1 MLALARMARVA
12 IDRSSHLLVAFQA
25 PRHKG
30 SIHHFRGSIRH
41 AGNPVTGRAIDTSL
55 NMDPVRK
62 NDKRRKLI
70 HPLPRNRLAVLHIP
84 DHLQSLRSLADCVGG
99 MAGLAEF
106 NVRDACDTISFDIA
120 VAESAVQFGHLFVM
134 DVIESNGLVD
144 HNLRKNRKDSI
155 EDALRLSAK
164 TIVSHGGEQRED
176 DESNAKINPFSHINN
191 LLKRV

>member
-1 MLALARMARVA
+1 MACVA
-12 IDRSSHLLVAFQA
+12 IDRSPHLLVAFQA

-41 AGNPVTGRAIDTSL
+41 AGNPVAGRAIHTSL

-62 NDKRRKLI
+62 NDKRRELI
-70 HPLPRNRLAVLHIP
+70 HPLPWNRLPVLHVS
-84 DHLQSLRSLADCVGG
+84 DHLQSLRSLADCVGR

-106 NVRDACDTISFDIA
+106 NVRDACDTIPFDIA

-134 DVIESNGLVD
+134 DVVESNGLVN
-144 HNLRKNRKDSI
+144 HNLRKDREDRIK
-155 EDALRLSAK
+155 DALRLSAK
-164 TIVSHGGEQRED
+164 PIVSHGGEQGED
-176 DESNAKINPFSHINN
+176 DESDAKINPFSHINN